1 MFGGRK
7 KGWVG
12 EFVEQVSVPKPT
24 STRYVVEC
32 FTVMGTS
39 PGTSSAL
46 VKKGYAKDLQS
57 FLNAGEDKGW
67 KLVQLAGLGQAETTI
82 VVWDTLNQRKEEDM

>member
-1 MFGGRK
+1 MSGGRK
-7 KGWVG
+7 KGWLG
-12 EFVEQVSVPKPT
+12 EFVDQVTVPKPT
-24 STRYVVEC
+24 STRYVVES
-32 FTVMGTS
+32 FTLV
-39 PGTSSAL
+39 GTSSAL
-46 VKKGYAKDLQS
+46 LNKGYAKDLQS

>member
-24 STRYVVEC
+24 STRYVVES
-32 FTVMGTS
+32 FTLV
-39 PGTSSAL
+39 GTSSAL
-46 VKKGYAKDLQS
+46 LNKGYAKDLQS
-57 FLNAGEDKGW
+57 FLSAGEDKGW
-67 KLVQLAGLGQAETTI
+67 KLVQLAGLGKAKTTI

>member
-24 STRYVVEC
+24 STRYVVES
-32 FTVMGTS
+32 FTLV
-39 PGTSSAL
+39 GTSSAL
-46 VKKGYAKDLQS
+46 LNKGYAKDLQS